1 MAINRIS
8 GDILESN
15 LLRSSDIA
23 FQTDLLYLD
32 ISNNRIGVKTNSPG
46 NFALDVNGNMRVQG
60 NQTVTGDLIV
70 QGTTTTIDSQNL
82 VVEDNVITLN
92 ENAST
97 ATDAGIMI
105 QRAGQN
111 NAVFYWDE
119 TNTEFRFGTTPEDG
133 STRTD
138 FTNVT
143 LADAR
148 LANLTLQGQLVAD
161 RITSSGS
168 NADIV
173 LQPQGT
179 GAVVLNTIKSDDSST
194 VTISDGLQVNG
205 NLNIDGNQVIT
216 GDLTVQGTTT
226 TIDSQN
232 LVVEDNLLFIN
243 SNNSAETDAGLMIY
257 RGPNDPA
264 VFFWDEDDDKFKL
277 GTTTSDGSTR
287 TDLDGVTL
295 QKLQIA
301 DPVADEDAATKAYV
315 DTQLG
320 GGGAVIGT
328 NVTIG
333 TPTDSTFGDGA
344 LTTLGEEA
352 SVTDALDS
360 LNETMENIREST
372 YVQSVSFVSDSTSI
386 SLGDTVTLTITTVG
400 GGADRYTIT
409 WGDGTQTVA
418 TTDSTPS
425 HTYNEASGSPMTVT
439 VKAFANGAVT
449 DSAGSFATSTRT
461 GYITVA
467 SAAPV
472 AAFAIR
478 NNATRDGGAVITTA
492 DTGDTVYL
500 QNNTTNTVSDC
511 TFSVDWGD
519 GTTDTVA
526 NDSAAGGASGNN
538 LSHTYTNAAADDGS
552 TVAGTGAGDTKY
564 QIRLTLLSHS
574 TANPATVPQ
583 SVNSNFEVYSTHT
596 PKIDIAD
603 STVRGVNEESS
614 SGFSVTFRNGTDT
627 NPGANSSFSATQIY
641 QWDFTDDSTQT
652 SVNIGSGSTGDT
664 GQNIT
669 KVFGFTQSG
678 SGTVG
683 TTQTYPVKLTI
694 NNGHTTGVFE
704 SAITNIIVEPDVRAN
719 LAGTA
724 ITVNTGSGDNSL
736 SIYDVTDLDGV
747 NRARVRYT
755 NTSQNADDYE
765 YDFLNDSSD
774 VLHIA
779 EDGSTAG
786 TIGNT
791 LQKNFA
797 GQSAGSIV
805 TDFRATGTPD
815 TIHQSDT
822 QTITFTMKSVPSAPS
837 GLSSKTLTLA
847 DSAQGT
853 NPHLCAGFTDNTST
867 ADTLAAGTSLES
879 TTARRYTTTTTL
891 DTNTVTNFLVND
903 ANGTGSTVNQTVTA
917 SINASASG
925 ARTFTTTEGGA
936 NNGTFTKLVVTNH
949 RDYDEVDSSY
959 PQRLYLVATAKITQD
974 LADYSVGLSAQRIES
989 SAGGNTG
996 YVHVLKDD
1004 VTATPTTTIGTIAEG
1019 TAGTKRYISGVP
1031 YYNTG
1036 SPTVTITGTTVA
1048 NFTGQAYQDAA
1059 DPHEVD
1065 PGTSQE
1071 STSGDVISATS
1082 YTYANVDGASSM
1094 LTGGIPNTDTGVSSA
1109 YTLGTLTQSLTSSS
1123 IRAVQQIKARSKNA
1137 NGTGSYSESS
1147 TKIQVYTASLLTL
1160 DNEAGGITVSDSLG
1174 AGFDD
1179 DAVRIA
1185 GFGSLSGD
1193 TPSLFD
1199 SSNANYYT
1207 DSAWSGAVTVAGTN
1221 EAISRF
1227 GTIKHFTTDL
1237 SSGYLP
1243 VGPDLN
1249 TDRSGAQYYTFAFR
1263 RTTMSNF
1270 TIRLSGTVSGCFI
1283 AAPGTAIDS
1292 ASGLNGWLDAGIT
1305 YGGSGVPGSDTGNGG
1320 NGSNGCAFTSGDRI
1334 IDGTSYSNDTF
1345 TLTLGSENGTNAT
1358 GNNILVRFK
1367 LESGDSITALS
1378 IE

>member
-1 MAINRIS
+1 MAINRIG

-15 LLRSSDIA
+15 LLRSSDLA

-32 ISNNRIGVKTNSPG
+32 VANNRIGVKTNSPG
-46 NFALDVNGNMRVQG
+46 NFALDVNGNVRVQG
-60 NQTVTGDLIV
+60 NQT
-70 QGTTTTIDSQNL
+70 
-82 VVEDNVITLN
+82 
-92 ENAST
+92 
-97 ATDAGIMI
+97 
-105 QRAGQN
+105 
-111 NAVFYWDE
+111 
-119 TNTEFRFGTTPEDG
+119 
-133 STRTD
+133 
-138 FTNVT
+138 
-143 LADAR
+143 
-148 LANLTLQGQLVAD
+148 
-161 RITSSGS
+161 
-168 NADIV
+168 
-173 LQPQGT
+173 
-179 GAVVLNTIKSDDSST
+179 
-194 VTISDGLQVNG
+194 
-205 NLNIDGNQVIT
+205 IT

-232 LVVEDNLLFIN
+232 LVVEDNIITIN
-243 SNNSAETDAGLMIY
+243 ENASTATDAGLMIS
-257 RGPNDPA
+257 RAGQNDA
-264 VFFWDEDDDKFKL
+264 VFYWDETLDKFRL

-287 TDLDGVTL
+287 QDLSSVSLANL
-295 QKLQIA
+295 QVSS
-301 DPVADEDAATKAYV
+301 PVADDDAATKQYV
-315 DTQLG
+315 DTQLS

-328 NVTIG
+328 NVSIG

-360 LNETMENIREST
+360 LNETVENIRENT
-372 YVQSVSFVSDSTSI
+372 YVQSVSFVSNSTSI

-400 GGADRYTIT
+400 GGADRFTIT
-409 WGDGTQTVA
+409 WGDGTQDVA
-418 TTDSTPS
+418 TADSTPS
-425 HTYNEASGSPMTVT
+425 HTYNESSGSPMTVT

-461 GYITVA
+461 NYITVA

-478 NNATRDGGAVITTA
+478 NNATRNGGAVITTA
-492 DTGDTVYL
+492 DTGDTVFL

-511 TFSVDWGD
+511 TYSVDWGD

-574 TANPATVPQ
+574 TANPVTVPQ

-603 STVRGVNEESS
+603 STVRGVNEEAS
-614 SGFSVTFRNGTDT
+614 SGFSVTFKNGTDT

-678 SGTVG
+678 SGTQG
-683 TTQTYPVKLTI
+683 TTTTYPVKLTI

-724 ITVNTGSGDNSL
+724 VTVSTASGDDSL
-736 SIYDVTDLDGV
+736 DLYDVTDLDGA
-747 NRARVRYT
+747 NRALARFT

-791 LQKNFA
+791 LDKNFS
-797 GQSAGSIV
+797 GQGAGSIV

-815 TIHQSDT
+815 TIHQNDN
-822 QTITFTMKSVPSAPS
+822 QTITFTMNSVPSAPAN
-837 GLSSKTLTLA
+837 LSSKSLTLA

-853 NPHLCAGFTDNTST
+853 NPHLCANFDDATGS

-879 TTARRYTTTTTL
+879 TTARRYTSTTTI
-891 DTNTVTNFLVND
+891 DTNTATNFLTNNS
-903 ANGTGSTVNQTVTA
+903 NGTGSTVNQTVTA
-917 SINASASG
+917 SINGSASG
-925 ARTFTTTEGGA
+925 ARTFTTSEGGS
-936 NNGTFTKLVVTNH
+936 NNGTFTDLVITNH
-949 RDYDEVDSSY
+949 RDYDEVDASY
-959 PQRLYLVATAKITQD
+959 PQRLYLVATAKITQA
-974 LADYSVGLSAQRIES
+974 LTDYTAGLNAQRIES
-989 SAGGNTG
+989 SAGGNTN
-996 YVHVLKDD
+996 YVHVVRDLL
-1004 VTATPTTTIGTIAEG
+1004 TGTPTPIIGTITQNA
-1019 TAGTKRYISGVP
+1019 AGNLRYISGVP
-1031 YYNTG
+1031 YYNDGSPSLTVTG
-1036 SPTVTITGTTVA
+1036 SSVA
-1048 NFTGQAYQDAA
+1048 NFTGQAYQDASN
-1059 DPHEVD
+1059 PVEID
-1065 PGTSQE
+1065 PGTNQE
-1071 STSGDVISATS
+1071 STSGHVISNLDF
-1082 YTYANVDGASSM
+1082 TYADIDGASTM
-1094 LTGGIPNTDTGVSSA
+1094 LSGGVPIKDTGVGSP
-1109 YTLGTLTQSLTSSS
+1109 YTIGALTVPLLNTQRRS
-1123 IRAVQQIKARSKNA
+1123 IQTIKMRAKNA
-1137 NGTGSYSESS
+1137 NGTGSYSETS
-1147 TKIQVYTASLLTL
+1147 TKIQLYSNTLLPL
-1160 DNEAGGITVSDSLG
+1160 DDEAGGITVSDSLG

-1243 VGPDLN
+1243 AGPDLN
-1249 TDRSGAQYYTFAFR
+1249 TGRSGAQYYNFAFR
-1263 RTTMSNF
+1263 RTNVANFNLTMS
-1270 TIRLSGTVSGCFI
+1270 GKVSGMFI

-1292 ASGLNGWLDAGIT
+1292 ASSLNGWLDCSTT
-1305 YGGSGVPGSDTGNGG
+1305 YGGSGVPGANSGAGG
-1320 NGSNGCAFTSGDRI
+1320 NGSNGCAFNSGDRVV
-1334 IDGTSYSNDTF
+1334 DGTTYSSQEFTF
-1345 TLTLGSENGTNAT
+1345 TLGTENASNAT
-1358 GNNILVRFK
+1358 GNNILVRIK

-1378 IE
+1378 ID